1 MNNKVVII
9 GGGVSGLTC
18 AIYLARYGMQVK
30 VYNGYSKGSLS
41 ETTIVENFPGFPE
54 GISGYEL
61 LERMEEQA
69 KKFGVEIF
77 DEEVI
82 KIKDIEHQV
91 ILDNDNVI
99 NYNYLVVATGRT
111 PKKINALNQNL
122 FENHIHYCATCDGM
136 LYKGLKV
143 AIIGGGDTALTE
155 SLYLSQI
162 ASEVLIIVRKP
173 YFKGSDCLIQQIC
186 EKDNIKIYF
195 ESEVTECFEKGI
207 IINNSQKIEI
217 DGLFVAIGSE
227 ANDNVVKDCLM
238 NDIYIAGDVNNTWKY
253 QQAVIAAGDGA
264 KTAINLFRNFQKE
277 NLTN

>member
-82 KIKDIEHQV
+82 KIKD
-91 ILDNDNVI
+91 
-99 NYNYLVVATGRT
+99 YR
-111 PKKINALNQNL
+111 
-122 FENHIHYCATCDGM
+122 HI
-136 LYKGLKV
+136 
-143 AIIGGGDTALTE
+143 
-155 SLYLSQI
+155 
-162 ASEVLIIVRKP
+162 
-173 YFKGSDCLIQQIC
+173 
-186 EKDNIKIYF
+186 
-195 ESEVTECFEKGI
+195 
-207 IINNSQKIEI
+207 
-217 DGLFVAIGSE
+217 
-227 ANDNVVKDCLM
+227 
-238 NDIYIAGDVNNTWKY
+238 
-253 QQAVIAAGDGA
+253 
-264 KTAINLFRNFQKE
+264 
-277 NLTN
+277 

>member
-111 PKKINALNQNL
+111 PKKINALN
-122 FENHIHYCATCDGM
+122 
-136 LYKGLKV
+136 GL
-143 AIIGGGDTALTE
+143 
-155 SLYLSQI
+155 
-162 ASEVLIIVRKP
+162 
-173 YFKGSDCLIQQIC
+173 
-186 EKDNIKIYF
+186 
-195 ESEVTECFEKGI
+195 
-207 IINNSQKIEI
+207 
-217 DGLFVAIGSE
+217 
-227 ANDNVVKDCLM
+227 
-238 NDIYIAGDVNNTWKY
+238 
-253 QQAVIAAGDGA
+253 
-264 KTAINLFRNFQKE
+264 KTAIAKTPNKIIQNILLYFSLQIQK
-277 NLTN
+277 LLP